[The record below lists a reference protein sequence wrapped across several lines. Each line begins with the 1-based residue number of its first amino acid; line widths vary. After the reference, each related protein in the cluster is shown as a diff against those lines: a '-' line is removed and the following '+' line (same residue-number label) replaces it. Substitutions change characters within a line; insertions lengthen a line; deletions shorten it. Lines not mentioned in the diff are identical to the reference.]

1 MSFNEMVEG
10 KNSEELD
17 ALIKAAEAAK
27 ESAKSR
33 DLDEFAA
40 LVEQVKAKGEA
51 LGLNLKSYFVEKK
64 DYPDKYVNPNNT
76 EQKWNGR
83 GPTPEWMKA
92 LFGPDLPKEQWKEAK
107 KAYLIP

>member
-1 MSFNEMVEG
+1 MSFNEIVEG

-33 DLDEFAA
+33 DLEEFNV
-40 LVEQVKAKGEA
+40 LVGQVKAKAEV
-51 LGLNLKSYFVEKK
+51 LGLNVKSFFVDKK
-64 DYPDKYVNPNNT
+64 EYPDKYVNPHNA

-92 LFGPDLPKEQWKEAK
+92 LFGDLPKDQWKEAK
-107 KAYLIP
+107 KQYLI

>member
-1 MSFNEMVEG
+1 MSFNEIVEG

-27 ESAKSR
+27 ETAKNR
-33 DLDEFAA
+33 DLEEFAE
-40 LVEQVKAKGEA
+40 LVAQVKAKGNA
-51 LGLNLKSYFVEKK
+51 LGLNLKSFFVEKK
-64 DYPDKYVNPNNT
+64 DYPDKYINPNNAD
-76 EQKWNGR
+76 QKWNGR

-107 KAYLIP
+107 KAYLIQ

>member
-1 MSFNEMVEG
+1 MSFNEIVEG

-33 DLDEFAA
+33 DLAELNE
-40 LVEQVKAKGEA
+40 LVARVKAKAEA
-51 LGLNLKSYFVEKK
+51 LDVNIKSFFVEKK
-64 DYPDKYVNPNNT
+64 EYPDKYVNPHNA

-83 GPTPEWMKA
+83 GPTPEWMKS
-92 LFGPDLPKEQWKEAK
+92 LFGDLPRDQWKEAK
-107 KAYLIP
+107 KQYLI